1 MTDQDEVLYRQL
13 FGVRR
18 SVRYHRHRQAF
29 FDALNDAALF
39 VTAVAGSAACAA
51 AFATLGWTAAAAA
64 VAALAS
70 AFNLVI
76 APSRRARRHDDL
88 ARRFIELEQSA
99 VQPGASASDVEQRR
113 LTIEQ
118 DEPPVYRVLD
128 TICHNEVMR
137 SLGHQD
143 HELVRVPL
151 WMRVTAN
158 VTDIGFYRLR
168 RPATG

>member
-1 MTDQDEVLYRQL
+1 MTDQDEVLYKQL

-18 SVRYHRHRQAF
+18 SVRYHRRRQAF
-29 FDALNDAALF
+29 FDALNDIALLA
-39 VTAVAGSAACAA
+39 TAVAGSAACAA
-51 AFATLGWTAAAAA
+51 AFAELGWTAAAAT

-70 AFNLVI
+70 AFNLVV

-88 ARRFIELEQSA
+88 ARRFIVLEQSA

-158 VTDIGFYRLR
+158 VTDVGFYRLR

>member
-29 FDALNDAALF
+29 FDGLNDTALF
-39 VTAVAGSAACAA
+39 VAAVAGSAAFAA
-51 AFATLGWTAAAAA
+51 ASANLGWTAEVAAL
-64 VAALAS
+64 AALAS
-70 AFNLVI
+70 AFNLVV
-76 APSRRARRHDDL
+76 APSRRARKHDDL
-88 ARRFIELEQSA
+88 ARRFIALEQSA
-99 VQPGASASDVEQRR
+99 VRPDASAGDIEQRR
-113 LTIEQ
+113 LAIEQ

-143 HELVRVPL
+143 HELVKVPL

-158 VTDIGFYRLR
+158 LTDLGFYRLR
-168 RPATG
+168 RPAAG